1 MMKRARVDIRKAR
14 ARVMTKDKKLKRSQ
28 RVKQARLENRKKNE
42 YNFYLNHPHDQMRCF
57 KFKTSF
63 CQFGNKCKMQHSEV
77 DREYGFISD
86 RMAARIRSERNIK
99 LTEAKGEI
107 NSFESAGE
115 AQWSG
120 NGWTKLVVNFDTGA
134 AITAVPQHLVEKG
147 LLRSDRKSSS
157 TSYKTASG
165 ELLEDQG
172 GVLVEGYDQHC
183 RGRSIQG
190 RLVDVHRTLVSG
202 AAVTRKNTVILSDEG
217 GSIVPKDSK
226 IAQELREHLEMLKG
240 KYPKEAAQITE
251 MYVHKGIY
259 VFDLWVNGTVQH
271 EDDKKVLAAVD
282 SGFTRQAQRP

>member
-1 MMKRARVDIRKAR
+1 MDAEWHAEFDTKKVEDSEYHDEAFEGLETEAVVEEGDRMRVLKGESTQLRRGELKKKDESLFMASARKYRRLTQDEIGKFTQETKEDEKRVMKRARVDIRKAR

-183 RGRSIQG
+183 RGISF
-190 RLVDVHRTLVSG
+190 S
-202 AAVTRKNTVILSDEG
+202 
-217 GSIVPKDSK
+217 P
-226 IAQELREHLEMLKG
+226 
-240 KYPKEAAQITE
+240 Y
-251 MYVHKGIY
+251 
-259 VFDLWVNGTVQH
+259 
-271 EDDKKVLAAVD
+271 
-282 SGFTRQAQRP
+282 